1 MGVPSSLKRLSK
13 LDPARMRVACD
24 LNVMSLKMMDQRGFF
39 ILLLLCH
46 AHGCLEIVPHT
57 QDAVPEEHNS
67 FFLILCLV
75 CFDPDDFLPATTISH
90 IDTLYFAR

>member
-1 MGVPSSLKRLSK
+1 VRDLSI
-13 LDPARMRVACD
+13 
-24 LNVMSLKMMDQRGFF
+24 MSLKMMDQKGSF

-57 QDAVPEEHNS
+57 QDAVPEEHNP
-67 FFLILCLV
+67 FFLVFCLI
-75 CFDPDDFLPATTISH
+75 CFNPGDFFTTITISH